1 MSEILPPD
9 SSILKQFEDTDV
21 EESSSSR
28 SEMTPM
34 KNKILKPALIF
45 LGLFILIVA
54 VLGLASL
61 FLIVNPAKKMLS
73 SVNTMQSLGNETL
86 SLLKDQN
93 IGGVKDQI
101 GKIKTQLNTVE
112 SDFQAFSWAKNL
124 PVAKN
129 YYADGVAG
137 FSAGKEVLEA
147 AEISINA
154 IAPYADLLGLKGITP
169 TGDGSKTAEDRIYF
183 VINTLEKLQPQL
195 EEIGKHLENARM
207 QADKID
213 PLRYPEDF
221 RGMALRQQLQNGI
234 SLLDQAATLTNDAR
248 PLLESAPYML
258 GMDSPRKYLVIM
270 QNDAELR
277 PTGGFMTA
285 FALVRIS
292 KGKLTI
298 LDSDD
303 IYALDNKFSKK
314 ITAPDPILKY
324 LPKVPYW
331 NLRDMNL
338 SPDLKVSMDTFY
350 PNYKSTKSPEVDG
363 IITLDTKVLVDL
375 LKITGKV
382 GVPNYGNFSA
392 DIDPVCNC
400 PQAFYALELYADVE
414 GPVIWDS
421 VSGRI
426 IAAPENYGQRKSF
439 IGPMMYSILTNVMA
453 QPKSRM
459 GDLFKT
465 GINLISEKHVQFYLL
480 EEKAQKAVESF
491 NMAGRVRDFAGDYI
505 FVVDTNFAGAKTNT
519 WVTYSADLKSEVAA
533 DGTVTNTLALTYKNP
548 QAYFVDAK
556 TNLKLNGVFRDWLRV
571 YLPSGSELIEAK
583 GFETGLATGSDL
595 GKSVVEGFFTL
606 APLNN
611 KTITLKYKSGYKA
624 ASPYRLLIQKQG
636 GTKNFPYKVTVN
648 KQSQPEVMLDSDKE
662 IVVTY

>member
-21 EESSSSR
+21 EEASSSKI
-28 SEMTPM
+28 EKPFM
-34 KNKILKPALIF
+34 KNKILKKVLIVLGVFALIIAL
-45 LGLFILIVA
+45 LGVA
-54 VLGLASL
+54 SI
-61 FLIVNPAKKMLS
+61 FLIVKPAKKMQA
-73 SVNTMQSLGNETL
+73 SVGVLQTLGNETL
-86 SLLKDQN
+86 ALLKDQN
-93 IGGVKDQI
+93 IGGVKDQL
-101 GKIKTQLNTVE
+101 GKIKTQVSTVE
-112 SDFQAFSWAKNL
+112 KDFQAFAWSKNL

-129 YYADGVAG
+129 YYADGLAG
-137 FSAGKEVLEA
+137 IAAGKEVLDA
-147 AEISINA
+147 AEITINA
-154 IAPYADLLGLKGITP
+154 VAPYADLLGLKGITP

-195 EEIGKHLENARM
+195 EEIGKRLESARM

-221 RGMALRQQLQNGI
+221 RGMAVRQQLQNGI
-234 SLLDQAATLTNDAR
+234 SMLDQAATLTNDAR
-248 PLLESAPYML
+248 PLLESAPYIL
-258 GMDSPRKYLVIM
+258 GMDAPRKYLVIM

-292 KGKLTI
+292 KGKLSI

-303 IYALDNKFSKK
+303 IYALDNKFTKK

-363 IITLDTKVLVDL
+363 IITMNTQVLVDL
-375 LKITGKV
+375 LKITGKI
-382 GVPNYGNFSA
+382 GVPGYGNFSA

-414 GPVIWDS
+414 GPVVWDS
-421 VSGRI
+421 ISGRI

-453 QPKSRM
+453 QPKSKM
-459 GDLFKT
+459 GDMFKT
-465 GINLISEKHVQFYLL
+465 GINLIAEKHVQFYLL
-480 EEKAQKAVESF
+480 DEKAQKAVESF

-505 FVVDTNFAGAKTNT
+505 LVVDTNFAGAKTNT
-519 WVTYSADLKSEVAA
+519 WVAYSADLKSEVAS
-533 DGTVTNTLALTYKNP
+533 DGTVTNTLSLTYKNP
-548 QAYFVDAK
+548 QEYFVDAK
-556 TNLKLNGVFRDWLRV
+556 TGLKLNGVFRDWLRV
-571 YLPSGSELIEAK
+571 YLPNGSELIEAK

-624 ASPYRLLIQKQG
+624 SSPYRLLIQKQG
-636 GTKNFPYKVTVN
+636 GTKNFPYKITVN
-648 KQSQPEVMLDSDKE
+648 KQSQPELILDSDKE
-662 IVVTY
+662 IVVQY